1 MFKSCF
7 WCFWWTIGD
16 RFIIAD
22 FSYTFIRNLS
32 FPPYRLQSRIV
43 KNIFH
48 YLWCLM
54 LVVLQVRL
62 VLPDVTG
69 NEHKS
74 SQVKQRL
81 AGSVVAVEVGGL
93 ILAPRSGWLLWSRGW
108 AGWQLLV
115 EGHNLAHSLSV
126 SGATDVLDV
135 SMGNAV
141 GSYAKT
147 NEIRKIRKTI
157 KNLWIYRGV
166 VREGICKFKGSV
178 FHVSENG

>member
-1 MFKSCF
+1 
-7 WCFWWTIGD
+7 
-16 RFIIAD
+16 
-22 FSYTFIRNLS
+22 
-32 FPPYRLQSRIV
+32 
-43 KNIFH
+43 
-48 YLWCLM
+48 M

-69 NEHKS
+69 NEHES

>member
-1 MFKSCF
+1 
-7 WCFWWTIGD
+7 
-16 RFIIAD
+16 
-22 FSYTFIRNLS
+22 
-32 FPPYRLQSRIV
+32 
-43 KNIFH
+43 
-48 YLWCLM
+48 M

-69 NEHKS
+69 NEHES

-126 SGATDVLDV
+126 SGATDVLSRSD
-135 SMGNAV
+135 
-141 GSYAKT
+141 
-147 NEIRKIRKTI
+147 
-157 KNLWIYRGV
+157 LWWDQGGQLSSDDEVNYQN
-166 VREGICKFKGSV
+166 KSNTLKL
-178 FHVSENG
+178 